1 MTAVAWPRSVA
12 VTAPLTDPG
21 PIEFR
26 ALIEPGVQG
35 ADRARIGRE
44 AGAPGEVGRSEKL

>member
-26 ALIEPGVQG
+26 VLIEPGSGVKWT
-35 ADRARIGRE
+35 RPARS
-44 AGAPGEVGRSEKL
+44 AGPRS